1 MEDVDALV
9 EHLER
14 SSCLSRGEAERV
26 VADVVAFFSEAP
38 DAFVVRRH
46 GELKA
51 TGFSNSAIFAA
62 IAAELDGRR
71 FRAPPLSERQIRRLI
86 YG

>member
-9 EHLER
+9 EHLVR
-14 SSCLSRGEAERV
+14 SSRLSRGEAERV

-51 TGFSNSAIFAA
+51 SGLSNTAIFAR

-71 FRAPPLSERQIRRLI
+71 FSAPPLSERQIRRLI